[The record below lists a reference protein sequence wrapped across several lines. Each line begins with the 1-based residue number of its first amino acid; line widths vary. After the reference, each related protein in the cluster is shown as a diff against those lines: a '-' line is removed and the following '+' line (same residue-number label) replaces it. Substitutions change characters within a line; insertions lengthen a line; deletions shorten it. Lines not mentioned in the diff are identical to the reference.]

1 LYIRNVTLKLKK
13 DTVNDFKRIAESDV
27 LPMLRKQ
34 NGFRDEILCVAPQR
48 LEALAISFW
57 DSKEA
62 ADVYEKTTYPNVVKS
77 LSNLLD
83 GTPRVEP
90 FELSFS
96 TLHKIAAK
104 A

>member
-1 LYIRNVTLKLKK
+1 MYIRNVTLKLKK
-13 DTVNDFKRIAESDV
+13 DTVNDFKRITETEV
-27 LPMLRKQ
+27 LPLLRKQ

-57 DSKEA
+57 ETKEA
-62 ADVYEKTTYPNVVKS
+62 ADIYEKTTYPNVVKS
-77 LSNLLD
+77 MSNLLD
-83 GTPRVEP
+83 GAPRVEP
-90 FELSFS
+90 FELAFS